1 MTALSTP
8 GPFPG
13 KNESPRGAERPGLA
27 RASDIAFDRS
37 ATEDGQRAL
46 LNILEDFAAEK
57 SGLEGGQRAMLN
69 ILEDFDLERVRME
82 GAQRAVLNILEDSV
96 AEKTQSEAAQRSM
109 LNILE
114 DFSEEK
120 GRLEETQRAV
130 LNILDDFESE
140 KNKVG
145 LVNEELEAQ
154 IEVRARVETQMRG
167 VNAELLAANKE
178 LEAFSYSVSHDLRAP
193 LRGIDGFSLA
203 LLEDYADK
211 LDARGKD
218 YLYRVRAGSQRMG
231 VLIDDLL
238 NLARVTRTE
247 IRVES
252 TDLSALARLIVSD
265 LQKAQPER
273 RVELGIEKGVEALV
287 DAHLM
292 RIVLE
297 NLLGNA
303 WKFTSKRES
312 PCIEFGRARRDG
324 RIVYYVRDNG
334 AGFDPA
340 YAGRLFGA
348 FQRLHDK
355 SDFPGTG
362 VGLATV
368 QRIIHRHGG
377 KIWAES
383 AVGRGATFYFTLQ
396 EARQGGLSDV

>member
-1 MTALSTP
+1 MSTAKSAQFENEMKQNGGRLS
-8 GPFPG
+8 
-13 KNESPRGAERPGLA
+13 LVH
-27 RASDIAFDRS
+27 ASDLALDRS
-37 ATEDGQRAL
+37 PAQSSPSSL

-57 SGLEGGQRAMLN
+57 RALEGGQRAMLN
-69 ILEDFDLERVRME
+69 ILDDFDLERTRME

-109 LNILE
+109 LNILD

-140 KNKVG
+140 KNKVD
-145 LVNEELEAQ
+145 LVNAQLERQ
-154 IEVRARVETQMRG
+154 IGERKRVETQMRG

-211 LDARGKD
+211 LDADGKD
-218 YLYRVRAGSQRMG
+218 YLHRVRAATQRMG
-231 VLIDDLL
+231 MLIDDML
-238 NLARVTRTE
+238 NLARVARTE
-247 IRVES
+247 VRVEKS
-252 TDLSALARLIVSD
+252 DLGALARSVASE
-265 LQKAQPER
+265 LQKTQPER
-273 RVELGIEKGVEALV
+273 SVEFRIEDGLEAFV
-287 DAHLM
+287 DSHLI
-292 RIVLE
+292 RIALE

-312 PCIEFGRARRDG
+312 CCIEFGRTSRDG
-324 RIVYYVRDNG
+324 RLAYYVRDDG

-340 YAGRLFGA
+340 YASRLFGA

-377 KIWAES
+377 RIWAES
-383 AVGRGATFYFTLQ
+383 AVERGATFYFTLP
-396 EARQGGLSDV
+396 ETMQGGLSDA

>member
-1 MTALSTP
+1 MSTAKSAQFENEMKQNGGRLS
-8 GPFPG
+8 
-13 KNESPRGAERPGLA
+13 LVH
-27 RASDIAFDRS
+27 ASDLALDRS
-37 ATEDGQRAL
+37 PAQSSQSAL

-57 SGLEGGQRAMLN
+57 RALEGGQRAMLN
-69 ILEDFDLERVRME
+69 ILDDFDLERTRME

-109 LNILE
+109 LNILD

-140 KNKVG
+140 KNKVD
-145 LVNEELEAQ
+145 LVNAQLERQ
-154 IEVRARVETQMRG
+154 IGERKRVETQMRG

-211 LDARGKD
+211 LDADGKD
-218 YLYRVRAGSQRMG
+218 YLHRVRAATQRMG
-231 VLIDDLL
+231 MLIDDML
-238 NLARVTRTE
+238 NLARVARTE
-247 IRVES
+247 VRVEKS
-252 TDLSALARLIVSD
+252 DLGALARSVASE
-265 LQKAQPER
+265 LQKTQPER
-273 RVELGIEKGVEALV
+273 SVEFRIEDGLEAFV
-287 DAHLM
+287 DSHLI
-292 RIVLE
+292 RIALE

-312 PCIEFGRARRDG
+312 CCIEFGRTSRDG
-324 RIVYYVRDNG
+324 RLAYYVRDDG

-340 YAGRLFGA
+340 YASRLFGA

-368 QRIIHRHGG
+368 QRIIQRHGG
-377 KIWAES
+377 RIWAES
-383 AVGRGATFYFTLQ
+383 AVERGATFYFTLP
-396 EARQGGLSDV
+396 ETMQGGLSDA